1 MEHYFPGPSH
11 DVLVSLPL
19 TIGFAFLTVQLTDKK
34 EVRSE
39 HCNLRTSLVSSWKR
53 TNSLLLKRAQGFSR
67 SQHEQLGFRNQ
78 GRSEWQWDFRGG
90 GRWGE
95 KWLGLSASLLYG
107 ASDRWQCLL
116 ENKTHFVSP
125 SLDKAQI
132 TASPQHTHP
141 PLQLFCSSNT
151 LSLFKLM
158 VKERIH
164 SFFCPTRLQEKG
176 GSAAEKQHGIMLFFK
191 TPPALPSS
199 F

>member
-1 MEHYFPGPSH
+1 MSNLDSETEAE
-11 DVLVSLPL
+11 VS
-19 TIGFAFLTVQLTDKK
+19 V
-34 EVRSE
+34 SE
-39 HCNLRTSLVSSWKR
+39 T
-53 TNSLLLKRAQGFSR
+53 F
-67 SQHEQLGFRNQ
+67 
-78 GRSEWQWDFRGG
+78 GG
-90 GRWGE
+90 WGK
-95 KWLGLSASLLYG
+95 KWLVFRASPLFG

-164 SFFCPTRLQEKG
+164 SFFCPTRLQEKRD
-176 GSAAEKQHGIMLFFK
+176 SAAEKQQGIMLFFK
-191 TPPALPSS
+191 TPPALSSS

>member
-1 MEHYFPGPSH
+1 MSNLDSETEAE
-11 DVLVSLPL
+11 VS
-19 TIGFAFLTVQLTDKK
+19 V
-34 EVRSE
+34 SE
-39 HCNLRTSLVSSWKR
+39 T
-53 TNSLLLKRAQGFSR
+53 F
-67 SQHEQLGFRNQ
+67 
-78 GRSEWQWDFRGG
+78 GG
-90 GRWGE
+90 WGK
-95 KWLGLSASLLYG
+95 KWLVFRASPLFG

-125 SLDKAQI
+125 SLDKAQF

-164 SFFCPTRLQEKG
+164 SFFCPTRLQEKRD
-176 GSAAEKQHGIMLFFK
+176 SAAEKQQGIMLFFK
-191 TPPALPSS
+191 TPPALSSS